1 MTLHISDTHLSFWQI
16 CPLVIKADFPCRKP
30 LLYGLFFFTLWCRGK
45 PTWCRFAHSSSI
57 IIFLPVL
64 WGETLLSLQFT
75 FLYVCTR
82 LSAISHHRQLS
93 VLSIFHSAA
102 RSHSVSA
109 GCKAPEKARTSPLEK
124 SSLKIKAFLQWSQ
137 HWRLLNATQRSRRMH
152 R

>member
-16 CPLVIKADFPCRKP
+16 CPLVIKADFPCRKT

-45 PTWCRFAHSSSI
+45 PTWCRFFHSSSI

-75 FLYVCTR
+75 FLYDVTPQAAF
-82 LSAISHHRQLS
+82 ST
-93 VLSIFHSAA
+93 FHIPLCSKK
-102 RSHSVSA
+102 HSVSA

-137 HWRLLNATQRSRRMH
+137 HWRLLNGPQKSRRMH